1 MQPTIDEHRAIEN
14 LRALIR
20 IPTMSHLD
28 ESETDWSQF
37 VAFRNEVAKRYPKLH
52 TALELELVDGHSMLF
67 RWAGLD

>member
-1 MQPTIDEHRAIEN
+1 
-14 LRALIR
+14 
-20 IPTMSHLD
+20 MSHLD